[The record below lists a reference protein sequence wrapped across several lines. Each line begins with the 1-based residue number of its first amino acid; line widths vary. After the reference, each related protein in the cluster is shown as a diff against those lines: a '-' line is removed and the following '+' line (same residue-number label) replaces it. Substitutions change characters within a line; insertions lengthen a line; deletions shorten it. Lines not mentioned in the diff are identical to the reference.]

1 MNKIAILGCGAMGTV
16 IGAYLARSG
25 LTVDMVD
32 ANKAHVDALNEK
44 GAHILGSEEFTT
56 PVRAML
62 PEQMAGIYD
71 LVFLMTKQTANDV
84 VLPNLLNHLGPDSVV
99 CTLQNGV
106 PEPFV
111 AKHVGAERTVGGV
124 VHWGATFKGPGKS
137 LITTDIKA
145 KNQDGVPLFSVGET
159 DGSVTPR
166 IGAIAQILNRMGNTE
181 VSTRLMDTRWGK
193 LVYNCSGS
201 GMSATCGCPY
211 SGVLGDPK
219 GLACMTQVA
228 HELYLCA
235 NAAGI
240 QLDAYLCKALP
251 DQKKCAE
258 LFLHVYGQ
266 DWDGK
271 ASMLQ
276 DLEAGRKT
284 EVDMINGYIC
294 SIGDLYG
301 IDTPYNDTVVDVI
314 HRMETGALPL
324 SLDNLRFFS

>member
-1 MNKIAILGCGAMGTV
+1 MGTV
-16 IGAYLARSG
+16 IGAYLAKSG
-25 LTVDMVD
+25 LLVDMID
-32 ANKAHVDALNEK
+32 ANQAHVDALNAT
-44 GAHILGSEEFTT
+44 GAHILGAEEFTV
-56 PVRAML
+56 PVRSIL
-62 PEQMAGIYD
+62 PTQMEGIYD
-71 LVFLMTKQTANDV
+71 LVFLITKQTANDV

-111 AKHVGAERTVGGV
+111 SKYVGAERTVGGV
-124 VHWGATFKGPGKS
+124 INWGATFKGPATS
-137 LITTDIKA
+137 LITTDIKRKTQEGIA
-145 KNQDGVPLFSVGET
+145 LFCIGEI

-166 IGAIAQILNRMGNTE
+166 VQEIAQVLSRMGKTE
-181 VSTRLMDTRWGK
+181 VSTQLMDTRWGK

-201 GMSATCGCPY
+201 GMSAVCGCPF
-211 SGVLGDPK
+211 GNVIRDPK
-219 GLACMTQVA
+219 GLTCMAQIA

-240 QLDAYLCKALP
+240 HLKQYLQNSLSVTE
-251 DQKKCAE
+251 KCAQ

-266 DWDGK
+266 DLGGK

-294 SIGDLYG
+294 AIGDQYG
-301 IDTPYNDTVVDVI
+301 IDTPYNDTVVNVV
-314 HRMETGALPL
+314 HRMEAGELPL
-324 SLDNLRFFS
+324 SLDNLKYFP